1 MEVPT
6 LIRYLIIVAVSLLV
20 LTSSCHK
27 KLAPRNRLDENKFPA
42 VVLWAWERPEDLEFL
57 DSQRFA
63 VAFLAQTL
71 VLKGDEVMVRPRLQ
85 PLRVSPAT
93 KLIAVTRIESVKTT
107 GEQTALSATQK
118 GRLLELVLKTLERT
132 NVSAVQIDY
141 DVATS
146 EREFYR
152 RLLHDLRKKMPDNVA
167 LSMTALASFCLG
179 DRWLSDLPVDE
190 AVPMIFRM
198 GTDDQAIKNLLAS
211 GNDFHEP
218 LCRLSYGVAVDEPV
232 TLSFRNSR
240 RRYVFNPRPW
250 TKDAVAS
257 MAAGMGK

>member
-1 MEVPT
+1 MGIT
-6 LIRYLIIVAVSLLV
+6 LIRRWIAIALAMLSLLA
-20 LTSSCHK
+20 LSCSKQPVH
-27 KLAPRNRLDENKFPA
+27 RNRLDENKFPA
-42 VVLWAWERPEDLEFL
+42 VVLWAWERPEDLEFI

-71 VLKGDEVMVRPRLQ
+71 VLKGDEVIVRPRLQ
-85 PLRVSPAT
+85 PLTVSPQT
-93 KLIAVTRIESVKTT
+93 KLVAVTRIESVKTT
-107 GEQTALSATQK
+107 GEQASLSATQK
-118 GRLLELVLKTLERT
+118 ERMIELVLKTLERT

-141 DVATS
+141 DAATS

-152 RLLHDLRKKMPDNVA
+152 LLLHDLRKRMPDNVA

-179 DRWLSDLPVDE
+179 DRWLGELPVDE

-198 GTDDQAIKNLLAS
+198 GADDRAIKSLLAS
-211 GNDFHEP
+211 GNDFREP
-218 LCRLSYGVAVDEPV
+218 LCRLSYGVALDEPV
-232 TLSFRNSR
+232 ALSLPNSR

-257 MAAGMGK
+257 LESH